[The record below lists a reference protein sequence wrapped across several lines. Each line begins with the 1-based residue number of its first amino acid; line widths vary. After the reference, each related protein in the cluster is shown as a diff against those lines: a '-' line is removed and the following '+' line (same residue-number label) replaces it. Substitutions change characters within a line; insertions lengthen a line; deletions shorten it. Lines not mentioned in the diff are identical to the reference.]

1 MLSCYLCE
9 KETCYVSKFCDDC
22 RVIKNIMNVYGYKEV
37 RKILERVCIRT
48 EEQRNFK
55 ITAENKKKVIKEVK
69 VGNVKEAKNI

>member
-37 RKILERVCIRT
+37 RQILERVCIRT
-48 EEQRNFK
+48 EEQRNYK
-55 ITAENKKKVIKEVK
+55 ITVENKKKVNKEVK
-69 VGNVKEAKNI
+69 IGSVKEAKNC